1 MQPIRVLIDSFAD
14 AGLINAQMGNA
25 REIIYRL
32 DPDVFHVSTFML
44 GEPDP
49 RIAAR
54 KNTRLIQLPQRRQT
68 VKILS
73 EFLTGDHELLF
84 YMKAS
89 PASKWYSSLRNRWR
103 DHRITVGTIEAQ
115 SGFELDPRISREAVQ
130 LWEATILRCDRLYSN
145 CAFVKRSLQ
154 QKYRRDSDIIPTGAD
169 TRFFTPVWER
179 PSNTRPRVLFVG
191 SLFQRKRPEVL
202 LAAASQFP
210 QADFRLVGAGYMR
223 EELEAR
229 VVREGLNNVTFAG
242 ALGSGPLRE
251 EYRAADIFFF
261 PSTFEGSPKVI
272 VEAAA
277 CGLPV
282 VVSDTY
288 AAETVI
294 HGETGFQAATNEDMF
309 TYLKRLLDD
318 AELRRK
324 QGRAGRQHSL
334 NFDWDSIAMQWAKAF
349 VELAPSR
356 QLRSVS

>member
-1 MQPIRVLIDSFAD
+1 MQPIRLLIDTFAD

-25 REIIYRL
+25 REIISRL
-32 DPDVFHVSTFML
+32 DPDLFHITTFMV
-44 GEPDP
+44 GKPDP

-89 PASKWYSSLRNRWR
+89 PASKWYSSLRRRWR
-103 DHRITVGTIEAQ
+103 DHRVTVGTVEAQ
-115 SGFELDPRISREAVQ
+115 CDFDLDPGISREAIE
-130 LWEATILRCDRLYSN
+130 LWEQTIALCDHLYSN
-145 CAFVKRSLQ
+145 SAFVRRSFWQ
-154 QKYRRDSDIIPTGAD
+154 EYQRESGIIPTGAD
-169 TRFFTPVWER
+169 TRFFTPAWDR
-179 PSNTRPRVLFVG
+179 PANARLRVLFVG

-202 LAAASQFP
+202 LAAAARFP
-210 QADFRLVGAGYMR
+210 LADFRLVGAGYMR

-229 VVREGLNNVTFAG
+229 IVHDGLANVTFAG
-242 ALGSGPLRE
+242 ALGAEPLRE

-282 VVSDTY
+282 IVRNSY

-294 HGETGFQAATNEDMF
+294 HGETGFQAASNEEMLS
-309 TYLKRLLDD
+309 YLKLLLDD
-318 AELRRK
+318 SELRRK

-334 NFDWDSIAMQWAKAF
+334 NFDWDSIAVQWAKTF

-356 QLRSVS
+356 RLRSAS